1 MKLLFATR
9 NKNKARE
16 VARILSEYRTVLGEI
31 ELLTLDDV
39 GITED
44 VLENGSS
51 FEENA
56 LIKANAGA
64 VTGYITL
71 ADDSGIE
78 VDALGGAPGIYSA
91 RFAGKHGDDKANNA
105 LLLKKL
111 QGVPKEKRTARYVVA
126 IACVLP
132 GGEYFTV
139 RKTTEGLILNEYDG
153 EGGFGYD
160 PLFWSLDL
168 QKSFGRANPDE
179 KNAVSHRGRAVRAAA
194 MELARR
200 IGLDTEGKKYDYK

>member
-1 MKLLFATR
+1 MKILFATH

-16 VARILSEYRTVLGEI
+16 VASILSEYRDRLGEI

-39 GITED
+39 GVTDDPE
-44 VLENGSS
+44 ENGST

-56 LIKANAGA
+56 MIKAKAGA
-64 VTGYITL
+64 KTGVLTM

-91 RFAGKHGDDKANNA
+91 RFSGVHGDDKANNA

-111 QGVPKEKRTARYVVA
+111 EGVPREKRTARYAVA

-132 GGEYFTV
+132 DGGSFTV
-139 RKTTEGLILNEYDG
+139 RGSTEGLILFDYDG

-160 PLFWSLDL
+160 PLFWSSDL
-168 QKSFGRANPDE
+168 QKSFGRATADE
-179 KNAVSHRGRAVRAAA
+179 KNAVSHRGRAVRLAAQ
-194 MELARR
+194 ELIARLCPNMKGT
-200 IGLDTEGKKYDYK
+200 IK

>member
-1 MKLLFATR
+1 MKILFATH
-9 NKNKARE
+9 NSNKAKE
-16 VARILSEYRTVLGEI
+16 VARILSEYRQTLGEI

-39 GITED
+39 GIED
-44 VLENGSS
+44 DPEENGAT

-56 LIKANAGA
+56 MIKARAGA
-64 VTGYITL
+64 ATGLLTF

-91 RFAGKHGDDKANNA
+91 RFSGVHGDDAANNA

-111 QGVPKEKRTARYVVA
+111 EGIPRENRTARYAVA

-132 GGEYFTV
+132 GGDSFTV
-139 RKTTEGLILNEYDG
+139 RGTTEGLILDAYDG

-160 PLFWSLDL
+160 PLFWSTDL
-168 QKSFGRANPDE
+168 QKSFGRATPDE
-179 KNAVSHRGRAVRAAA
+179 KNAVSHRGRAVRLAAE
-194 MELARR
+194 ELIARLNR
-200 IGLDTEGKKYDYK
+200 NTEGKVR

>member
-1 MKLLFATR
+1 MKILLATR

-16 VARILSEYRTVLGEI
+16 VARILSEYRDKLGEI
-31 ELLTLDDV
+31 DLVTLDDV
-39 GITED
+39 GISDD
-44 VLENGSS
+44 VEENGTT

-56 LIKANAGA
+56 MLKAKAGA
-64 VTGYITL
+64 ATGLVTL

-91 RFAGKHGDDKANNA
+91 RFAGGHGDDQANNA

-111 QGVPKEKRTARYVVA
+111 EGVPREKRTARYAVA

-132 GGEYFTV
+132 NGESFTV
-139 RKTTEGLILNEYDG
+139 RGTTEGLILDAYDG

-168 QKSFGRANPDE
+168 QKSFGRATPDE
-179 KNAVSHRGRAVRAAA
+179 KNGVSHRGRAVRLAAE
-194 MELARR
+194 ELVRR
-200 IGLDTEGKKYDYK
+200 LDRNKERK

>member
-1 MKLLFATR
+1 MKILLATR

-16 VARILSEYRTVLGEI
+16 VAAILSEYRDRLGEI
-31 ELLTLDDV
+31 ELLTLDDA

-44 VLENGSS
+44 VEENGST

-56 LIKANAGA
+56 LIKAKAA
-64 VTGYITL
+64 AKSGYITL

-78 VDALGGAPGIYSA
+78 VDALNGAPGIYSA
-91 RFAGKHGDDKANNA
+91 RFAGCHGDDKANNE

-111 QGVPKEKRTARYVVA
+111 EGVPREKRMARYAVA

-132 GGEYFTV
+132 NGEKFTV
-139 RKTTEGLILNEYDG
+139 RGTTEGLILNAYDG

-160 PLFWSLDL
+160 PLFWSTDL
-168 QKSFGRANPDE
+168 QKSFGRATPEE
-179 KNAVSHRGRAVRAAA
+179 KNGVSHRGRAVRLAAN
-194 MELARR
+194 ELIRR
-200 IGLDTEGKKYDYK
+200 LKP

>member
-1 MKLLFATR
+1 MKILLATR

-16 VARILSEYRTVLGEI
+16 VARILSEYADRLGEI
-31 ELLTLDDV
+31 ELVTLDEV
-39 GITED
+39 GFTED
-44 VLENGSS
+44 VEENGST

-56 LIKANAGA
+56 MIKAKAGA
-64 VTGYITL
+64 VSGLVTL

-91 RFAGKHGDDKANNA
+91 RFAGGHGDDAANNA
-105 LLLKKL
+105 LLLEKL
-111 QGVPKEKRTARYVVA
+111 AGVPREKRTARYAVA

-132 GGEYFTV
+132 SGESFTV
-139 RKTTEGLILNEYDG
+139 RGTTEGLILNQYDG

-168 QKSFGRANPDE
+168 QKSFGRATPDE
-179 KNAVSHRGRAVRAAA
+179 KNAVSHRGRAVRRAAE
-194 MELARR
+194 ELIRR
-200 IGLDTEGKKYDYK
+200 LQ

>member
-1 MKLLFATR
+1 MKILLATR

-16 VARILSEYRTVLGEI
+16 VAAILSEYRDRLGEI
-31 ELLTLDDV
+31 ELLTLDDA

-44 VLENGSS
+44 VEENGST

-56 LIKANAGA
+56 LIKAKAGA
-64 VTGYITL
+64 KSGYITL

-78 VDALGGAPGIYSA
+78 VDALNGAPGIYSA
-91 RFAGKHGDDKANNA
+91 RFAGGHGDDKANNE

-111 QGVPKEKRTARYVVA
+111 EGVPREKRTARYAVA

-132 GGEYFTV
+132 NGEKFIV
-139 RKTTEGLILNEYDG
+139 RGTTEGLILNAYDG

-160 PLFWSLDL
+160 PLFWSTDL
-168 QKSFGRANPDE
+168 QKSFGRATPEE
-179 KNAVSHRGRAVRAAA
+179 KNGVSHRGRAVRLAAN
-194 MELARR
+194 ELIRR
-200 IGLDTEGKKYDYK
+200 LTT

>member
-1 MKLLFATR
+1 MKILLATR

-16 VARILSEYRTVLGEI
+16 VAAILSEYRDRLGEI

-44 VLENGSS
+44 VEENGST

-56 LIKANAGA
+56 LIKAKAGA
-64 VTGYITL
+64 KSGYITL

-78 VDALGGAPGIYSA
+78 VDALNGAPGIYSA
-91 RFAGKHGDDKANNA
+91 RFAGGHGDDKANNE

-111 QGVPKEKRTARYVVA
+111 EGVPREKRTARYAVA

-132 GGEYFTV
+132 NGEKFTV
-139 RKTTEGLILNEYDG
+139 RGTTEGLILNAYDG

-160 PLFWSLDL
+160 PLFWSTDL
-168 QKSFGRANPDE
+168 QKSFGRATPEE
-179 KNAVSHRGRAVRAAA
+179 KNGVSHRGRAVRLAAN
-194 MELARR
+194 ELIRR
-200 IGLDTEGKKYDYK
+200 LTT

>member
-1 MKLLFATR
+1 MKILLATR

-16 VARILSEYRTVLGEI
+16 VARILSEYRDKLGEI
-31 ELLTLDDV
+31 DLVTLDDV
-39 GITED
+39 GISDD
-44 VLENGSS
+44 VEENGTT

-56 LIKANAGA
+56 MLKAKAGA
-64 VTGYITL
+64 ATGLVTL

-91 RFAGKHGDDKANNA
+91 RFAGGHGDDEANNA

-111 QGVPKEKRTARYVVA
+111 EGVPREKRTARYAVA

-132 GGEYFTV
+132 NGESFTV
-139 RKTTEGLILNEYDG
+139 RGTTEGLILDAYDG

-168 QKSFGRANPDE
+168 QKSFGRATPDE
-179 KNAVSHRGRAVRAAA
+179 KNGVSHRGRAVRLAAE
-194 MELARR
+194 ELVRR
-200 IGLDTEGKKYDYK
+200 LDRNKERK

>member
-1 MKLLFATR
+1 MKILLATR

-16 VARILSEYRTVLGEI
+16 VARILSEYRDTLGEI

-39 GITED
+39 GIKDD
-44 VLENGSS
+44 VEENGST

-56 LIKANAGA
+56 MIKAKAGA
-64 VTGYITL
+64 ATGYITL

-91 RFAGKHGDDKANNA
+91 RFAGGHGDDEANNA
-105 LLLKKL
+105 LLLTKL
-111 QGVPKEKRTARYVVA
+111 KDVPKEKRTARYAVA

-132 GGEYFTV
+132 SGESFTV
-139 RKTTEGLILNEYDG
+139 RGTTEGLILNQYDG

-168 QKSFGRANPDE
+168 QKSFGRATPDE
-179 KNAVSHRGRAVRAAA
+179 KNAVSHRGRAVRRAAE
-194 MELARR
+194 ELIRR
-200 IGLDTEGKKYDYK
+200 LQ

>member
-1 MKLLFATR
+1 MKILLATR

-16 VARILSEYRTVLGEI
+16 VAAILSEYRDRLGEI
-31 ELLTLDDV
+31 ELLTLDDA

-44 VLENGSS
+44 VEENGST

-56 LIKANAGA
+56 MIKARSGA
-64 VTGYITL
+64 KSGYITL

-78 VDALGGAPGIYSA
+78 VDALNGAPGIYSA
-91 RFAGKHGDDKANNA
+91 RFAGGHGDDKANNE

-111 QGVPKEKRTARYVVA
+111 EGVPREKRTARYAVT

-132 GGEYFTV
+132 DGETFTV
-139 RKTTEGLILNEYDG
+139 RGTTEGLILNAYDG

-168 QKSFGRANPDE
+168 KKSFGRATPEE
-179 KNAVSHRGRAVRAAA
+179 KNGVSHRGRAVRLAAA
-194 MELARR
+194 ELIRR
-200 IGLDTEGKKYDYK
+200 LKP

>member
-1 MKLLFATR
+1 MKILLATR

-16 VARILSEYRTVLGEI
+16 VARILSKYRDKLGEI
-31 ELLTLDDV
+31 DLVTLDDV
-39 GITED
+39 GICDD
-44 VLENGSS
+44 VEENGTT

-56 LIKANAGA
+56 MLKAKAGA
-64 VTGYITL
+64 ATGLVTL

-91 RFAGKHGDDKANNA
+91 RFAGGHGDDQANNA

-111 QGVPKEKRTARYVVA
+111 EGVPREKRTARYAVA

-132 GGEYFTV
+132 NGESFTV
-139 RKTTEGLILNEYDG
+139 RGTTEGLILDAYDG

-168 QKSFGRANPDE
+168 QKSFGRATPDE
-179 KNAVSHRGRAVRAAA
+179 KNGVSHRGRAVRLAAE
-194 MELARR
+194 ELVRR
-200 IGLDTEGKKYDYK
+200 LDRNKERK

>member
-1 MKLLFATR
+1 MKILLATR

-16 VARILSEYRTVLGEI
+16 VARILSEYRDALGET

-44 VLENGSS
+44 VIENGST

-56 LIKANAGA
+56 MIKAKAGA
-64 VTGYITL
+64 VSGLITL

-91 RFAGKHGDDKANNA
+91 RFAGGHGDDAANNA
-105 LLLKKL
+105 LLLQKL
-111 QGVPKEKRTARYVVA
+111 KNVPQEKRTARYAVA

-132 GGEYFTV
+132 DGGCFTV
-139 RKTTEGLILNEYDG
+139 RGTTEGRILFDYDG

-160 PLFWSLDL
+160 PLFFSLDL
-168 QKSFGRANPDE
+168 GKSFGRATPDE
-179 KNAVSHRGRAVRAAA
+179 KNAVSHRGRAVRLAAE
-194 MELARR
+194 ELIRR
-200 IGLDTEGKKYDYK
+200 LKNER

>member
-1 MKLLFATR
+1 MKILFATR

-16 VARILSEYRTVLGEI
+16 VAAILSEYRDALGEI
-31 ELLTLDDV
+31 ELMTLDDV

-44 VLENGSS
+44 VEENGST

-56 LIKANAGA
+56 MIKAKAGA
-64 VTGYITL
+64 ASGYITL

-91 RFAGKHGDDKANNA
+91 RFAGGHGDDRANNE

-111 QGVPKEKRTARYVVA
+111 ADVPREKRTARYAVA

-132 GGEYFTV
+132 DGETFTV
-139 RKTTEGLILNEYDG
+139 RGTTEGLILFDYDG

-168 QKSFGRANPDE
+168 NKSFGRATPEE
-179 KNAVSHRGRAVRAAA
+179 KNGVSHRGRAVRLAAK
-194 MELARR
+194 ELIRR
-200 IGLDTEGKKYDYK
+200 LNTQNERNSK

>member
-1 MKLLFATR
+1 MKILLATR

-16 VARILSEYRTVLGEI
+16 VARILSEYRDTLGEI

-39 GITED
+39 GIKDD
-44 VLENGSS
+44 VEENGST

-56 LIKANAGA
+56 MIKAKAGA
-64 VTGYITL
+64 DTGYITL

-91 RFAGKHGDDKANNA
+91 RFAGGHGDDEANNA
-105 LLLKKL
+105 LLLAKL
-111 QGVPKEKRTARYVVA
+111 KDVPKEKRTARYAVA

-132 GGEYFTV
+132 DGESFTV
-139 RKTTEGLILNEYDG
+139 RGTTEGLILYEYDG

-168 QKSFGRANPDE
+168 QKSFGRALADE
-179 KNAVSHRGRAVRAAA
+179 KNAVSHRGRAVRLAAE
-194 MELARR
+194 ELAKRLK
-200 IGLDTEGKKYDYK
+200 GNNP

>member
-1 MKLLFATR
+1 MKILLATR

-16 VARILSEYRTVLGEI
+16 VARILSEYRDKLGEV

-44 VLENGSS
+44 VEENGST

-56 LIKANAGA
+56 MIKAKAGA
-64 VTGYITL
+64 AIGLVTL

-91 RFAGKHGDDKANNA
+91 RFAGGHGDDAANNA
-105 LLLKKL
+105 LLLEKL
-111 QGVPKEKRTARYVVA
+111 ADVPREKRTARYAVA

-132 GGEYFTV
+132 DGSTFTV
-139 RKTTEGLILNEYDG
+139 RGTTEGLILNEYDG

-168 QKSFGRANPDE
+168 KKSFGRATPDE
-179 KNAVSHRGRAVRAAA
+179 KNAVSHRGRAVRLAAE
-194 MELARR
+194 ELIRR
-200 IGLDTEGKKYDYK
+200 LK

>member
-1 MKLLFATR
+1 MKILFATR

-16 VARILSEYRTVLGEI
+16 VAEILSEYRDALGEI
-31 ELLTLDDV
+31 ELMTLDDV

-44 VLENGSS
+44 VIENGST

-56 LIKANAGA
+56 MIKAKAGA
-64 VTGYITL
+64 ASGYITL

-91 RFAGKHGDDKANNA
+91 RFAGGHGDDRANNA
-105 LLLKKL
+105 LLLRKL
-111 QGVPKEKRTARYVVA
+111 DGVPKKNRTARYAVA

-132 GGEYFTV
+132 DGETFTV
-139 RKTTEGLILNEYDG
+139 RGTTEGLILFDYDG

-168 QKSFGRANPDE
+168 NKSFGRATPEE
-179 KNAVSHRGRAVRAAA
+179 KNGVSHRGRAVRLAAK
-194 MELARR
+194 ELIRR
-200 IGLDTEGKKYDYK
+200 LNTQNERNSK

>member
-1 MKLLFATR
+1 MKILLATR

-16 VARILSEYRTVLGEI
+16 VAAILSEYRDALGEI
-31 ELLTLDDV
+31 ELMTLDDV

-44 VLENGSS
+44 VIENGST

-56 LIKANAGA
+56 MIKAKAGA
-64 VTGYITL
+64 ASGYITL

-91 RFAGKHGDDKANNA
+91 RFAGGHGDDRANNA
-105 LLLKKL
+105 LLLRKL
-111 QGVPKEKRTARYVVA
+111 DGVPKKNRTARYAVA

-132 GGEYFTV
+132 DGETFTV
-139 RKTTEGLILNEYDG
+139 RGTTEGLILFDYDG

-168 QKSFGRANPDE
+168 NKSFGRATPEE
-179 KNAVSHRGRAVRAAA
+179 KNGVSHRGRAVRLAAK
-194 MELARR
+194 ELIRR
-200 IGLDTEGKKYDYK
+200 LNTQNERNSK

>member
-1 MKLLFATR
+1 MKILFATR

-16 VARILSEYRTVLGEI
+16 VAAILSEYRDALGEM
-31 ELLTLDDV
+31 ELMTLDDV

-44 VLENGSS
+44 VIENGST

-56 LIKANAGA
+56 MIKAKAGA
-64 VTGYITL
+64 ASGYITL

-91 RFAGKHGDDKANNA
+91 RFAGGHGDDRANNA
-105 LLLKKL
+105 LLLRKL
-111 QGVPKEKRTARYVVA
+111 DGVPKKNRTARYAVA

-132 GGEYFTV
+132 DGETFTV
-139 RKTTEGLILNEYDG
+139 RGTTEGLILFDYDG

-168 QKSFGRANPDE
+168 NKSFGRATPEE
-179 KNAVSHRGRAVRAAA
+179 KNGVSHRGRAVRLAAK
-194 MELARR
+194 ELIRR
-200 IGLDTEGKKYDYK
+200 LNTQNERNSK

>member
-1 MKLLFATR
+1 MKILLATR

-16 VARILSEYRTVLGEI
+16 VAAILSEYRDRLGEI
-31 ELLTLDDV
+31 ELLTLDEA

-44 VLENGSS
+44 VEENGST

-56 LIKANAGA
+56 LIKARAGA
-64 VTGYITL
+64 KSGYITL

-78 VDALGGAPGIYSA
+78 VDALNGAPGIYSA
-91 RFAGKHGDDKANNA
+91 RFAGGHGDDRSNNE

-111 QGVPKEKRTARYVVA
+111 EGVPREKRTARYAVA

-132 GGEYFTV
+132 NGEKFTV
-139 RKTTEGLILNEYDG
+139 RGTTEGLILNAYDG

-160 PLFWSLDL
+160 PLFWSTDL
-168 QKSFGRANPDE
+168 QKSFGRATPEE
-179 KNAVSHRGRAVRAAA
+179 KNGVSHRGRAVRLAAN
-194 MELARR
+194 ELIRR
-200 IGLDTEGKKYDYK
+200 LKT

>member
-1 MKLLFATR
+1 MKILLATR

-16 VARILSEYRTVLGEI
+16 VARILSEYRDKLGEI
-31 ELLTLDDV
+31 ELLTLDDA

-44 VLENGSS
+44 VEENGSS

-56 LIKANAGA
+56 MIKARAGA
-64 VTGYITL
+64 ASGLVTL

-91 RFAGKHGDDKANNA
+91 RFAGGHGDDAANNA
-105 LLLKKL
+105 LLLEKL
-111 QGVPKEKRTARYVVA
+111 AGVPWEKRTARYAVA

-132 GGEYFTV
+132 DGSTFTV
-139 RKTTEGLILNEYDG
+139 RGTTEGLILNEYDG

-168 QKSFGRANPDE
+168 KKSFGRATPDE
-179 KNAVSHRGRAVRAAA
+179 KNAVSHRGRAVRLAAE
-194 MELARR
+194 ELIRR
-200 IGLDTEGKKYDYK
+200 LK

>member
-1 MKLLFATR
+1 MKILLATR

-16 VARILSEYRTVLGEI
+16 VARILSEYRDKLGEI
-31 ELLTLDDV
+31 ELLTLDDA

-44 VLENGSS
+44 VEENGSS

-56 LIKANAGA
+56 MIKARAGA
-64 VTGYITL
+64 ASGLVTL

-78 VDALGGAPGIYSA
+78 VDALCGAPGIYSA
-91 RFAGKHGDDKANNA
+91 RFAGGHGDDAANNA
-105 LLLKKL
+105 LLLEKL
-111 QGVPKEKRTARYVVA
+111 AGVPREKRTARYAVA

-132 GGEYFTV
+132 DGSTFTV
-139 RKTTEGLILNEYDG
+139 RGTTEGLILNEYDG

-168 QKSFGRANPDE
+168 KKSFGRATPDE
-179 KNAVSHRGRAVRAAA
+179 KNAVSHRGRAVRLAAE
-194 MELARR
+194 ELIRR
-200 IGLDTEGKKYDYK
+200 LK